1 MNFGKFSIREF
12 VKKHGGNMT
21 TGKYF
26 DYLVVP
32 PQVQRREEKKEVG
45 GCKYNKALGCGA
57 KCIDIH
63 GLKIMAEGGQPEFLF
78 EKQEPEAFSVGFRE
92 R

>member
-1 MNFGKFSIREF
+1 LNYGKFSIQEF
-12 VKKHGGNMT
+12 VKKHGGKMT
-21 TGKYF
+21 TGEDF
-26 DYLVVP
+26 NYLVVP

-45 GCKYNKALGCGA
+45 ARKYEKALGCGA
-57 KCIDIH
+57 KCIDIY

-78 EKQEPEAFSVGFRE
+78 ENQEPQTFSAGFRK